1 MAHNHEAQSC
11 VLTLQIVFAA
21 AVVPVTVK
29 VEVQG
34 THPVSGGKEFCTY
47 ASYGAVFG

>member
-1 MAHNHEAQSC
+1 MYFLAPHF
-11 VLTLQIVFAA
+11 VFAA
-21 AVVPVTVK
+21 AVVPAAVK

-34 THPVSGGKEFCTY
+34 THPESGAKELCTY